1 LLDTLNS
8 LEGFK
13 VDRLWAPWR
22 IEYILSEKEEGCL
35 FCRVINEDRDDEN
48 LILYRGKKAYVI
60 LNKYP
65 YNNGHLMIVP
75 YRHVPN
81 IEDLDDDELLE
92 ICRLTTLSIRLLK
105 HVMKP
110 EGFNIGANIGKAAGA
125 GIEEHFHLHIVPRW
139 VGDTN
144 FMPIISDT
152 KVVVEAIKETYKKL
166 KKGLKEVI

>member
-1 LLDTLNS
+1 
-8 LEGFK
+8 

-35 FCRVINEDRDDEN
+35 FCRVISEDRDDEN
-48 LILYRGKKAYVI
+48 LILYRGEKAYII

-92 ICRLTTLSIRLLK
+92 ICRLTTLSIKLLK

-166 KKGLKEVI
+166 KKGLKEIT

>member
-1 LLDTLNS
+1 M
-8 LEGFK
+8 
-13 VDRLWAPWR
+13 DRLWAPWR

>member
-1 LLDTLNS
+1 
-8 LEGFK
+8 

-35 FCRVINEDRDDEN
+35 FCRVISEDRDDEN
-48 LILYRGKKAYVI
+48 LILYRGEKAYII

-92 ICRLTTLSIRLLK
+92 ICRLTILSIKLLK

-144 FMPIISDT
+144 FMPIIGDT
-152 KVVVEAIKETYKKL
+152 KVVVEAIRETYKKL

>member
-1 LLDTLNS
+1 M
-8 LEGFK
+8 
-13 VDRLWAPWR
+13 DRLWAPWR

-35 FCRVINEDRDDEN
+35 FCRVISEDRDDEN
-48 LILYRGKKAYVI
+48 LILYRGEKAYII

-92 ICRLTTLSIRLLK
+92 ICRLTILSIKLLK

-144 FMPIISDT
+144 FMPIIGDT
-152 KVVVEAIKETYKKL
+152 KVVVEAIRETYKKL